1 MKRNVPGWELDP
13 LYENNNEET
22 VEDQDESEN
31 ETEDVN
37 SQLPLSKEKTL
48 KKQQTKKLYTKK
60 PPSQQSQSKEI
71 NFDKPVTIPEEAIQR
86 M

>member
-60 PPSQQSQSKEI
+60 PPS
-71 NFDKPVTIPEEAIQR
+71 
-86 M
+86 